1 VLTVSSP
8 VCANCGLRLQGEFCH
23 ACGQRRLGDDPLSPA
38 PFVHQFAVELMRFDF
53 KTIRSLAALFRPG
66 YLAAGFI
73 EGRRIRYV
81 GPLKMYFLAA
91 AIFFLAAPAIGGF
104 NLRQLLA
111 HDNGGELRS
120 AVDARLAETR
130 MPFDEFEKRFNTRL
144 NTVYTFSPVF
154 SALAVTLVLAML
166 YRRTP
171 AGIGAHVIFALYY
184 VAFFYLAAL
193 AANGIYRAFGQGQ
206 PLVFVVALYA
216 ILVPYV
222 YLALARVYRA
232 PAGATWTKTL
242 LLLAL
247 TFMLDIPVNIA
258 ARAITIALT

>member
-1 VLTVSSP
+1 VLHVAAG
-8 VCANCGLRLQGEFCH
+8 VCANCGAPLHGEFCH
-23 ACGQRRLGDDPLSPA
+23 DCGQRRLGDDPLSPA
-38 PFVHQFAVELMRFDF
+38 PFIRQFAVELARFDF
-53 KTIRSLAALFRPG
+53 KTVRSLAALFRPG
-66 YLAAGFI
+66 YLPAGFI
-73 EGRRIRYV
+73 EGRRIRYL

-111 HDNGGELRS
+111 HDNGGELRA
-120 AVDARLAETR
+120 AVDARMAVTQ
-130 MPFDEFEKRFNTRL
+130 MSFDEFEKRFNTRL

-154 SALAVTLVLAML
+154 SALAVAVVLAML
-166 YRRTP
+166 YRRTA
-171 AGIGAHVIFALYY
+171 AGLGGHVVFALYY

-193 AANGIYRAFGQGQ
+193 AANGLYRALGQGQ
-206 PLVFVVALYA
+206 PLLFVVVLYA

-222 YLALARVYRA
+222 YLALERVYHA
-232 PAGATWTKTL
+232 PAGVTWTKTL

-247 TFMLDIPVNIA
+247 TFVLDIPVNVA